1 LGPGFPVLL
10 LLNKLHQKKLLS
22 VYKEIE
28 SRGGEILVMTEVK
41 DLDLPKEKV
50 IVIPENRELQ
60 EVFYAVVLQ
69 MMAYRLSIA
78 RGIQPDKP
86 RNLAKVVTVE

>member
-1 LGPGFPVLL
+1 M
-10 LLNKLHQKKLLS
+10 S

-28 SRGGEILVMTEVK
+28 SRGGDIVVITEIK

-50 IVIPENRELQ
+50 IVIPENKELQ
-60 EVFYAVVLQ
+60 EIFYAVVLQ
-69 MMAYRLSIA
+69 LLAYRLSIA
-78 RGIQPDKP
+78 RGIHPDKP